1 MMLSYKE
8 ANIVAQPA
16 LNDMTIMVLSYK
28 ETNMVAQPAFNQCW
42 RSVNRIDVLLKIM
55 LRFK

>member
-16 LNDMTIMVLSYK
+16 FNDMTIMVLSYK
-28 ETNMVAQPAFNQCW
+28 ETNMVAQPAFNQC
-42 RSVNRIDVLLKIM
+42 
-55 LRFK
+55 